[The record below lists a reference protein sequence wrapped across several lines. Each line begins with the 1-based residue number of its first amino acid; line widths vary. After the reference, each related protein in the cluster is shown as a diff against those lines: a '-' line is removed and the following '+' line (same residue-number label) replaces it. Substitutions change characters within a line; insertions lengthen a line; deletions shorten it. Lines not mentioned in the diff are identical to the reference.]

1 MKFRETKSRI
11 FVQNDQSMRVNFR
24 EWTLDRIDEAFGTI
38 QVDALPRLDEWMAY
52 EYTLNDYEKTY
63 LSHLRATYNI
73 GGDDWNEVELENK
86 IISPMFVFADFD
98 NRKYA
103 YFLERELGATI
114 EDYEVYGKVDGM
126 IASGFRNPKQP
137 FFCMNEYKRATD
149 PNGDPKGQVLIAMYT
164 ALSLNAH
171 SNYIYG
177 CFIVG
182 KLWHFMVLE
191 GKEYAIAP
199 ALTCDGE
206 EIFDIYRKLKGLK
219 ANIDRLFV
227 AEH

>member
-1 MKFRETKSRI
+1 MGQKSRI
-11 FVQNDQSMRVNFR
+11 FALNLLFMKINFR
-24 EWTLDRIDEAFGTI
+24 EWTLDQIDEAFGTQ
-38 QVDALPRLDEWMAY
+38 QVDSLPRLEEWMAFQY
-52 EYTLNDYEKTY
+52 SVNDYERTY

-86 IISPMFVFADFD
+86 IISPLFVFADFD

-114 EDYEVYGKVDGM
+114 GEYEVYGKVDGM

-149 PNGDPKGQVLIAMYT
+149 PNGDPKGQVLIAMLS
-164 ALSLNAH
+164 AQSLNTH

-182 KLWHFMVLE
+182 KLWHFLLLE

-206 EIFDIYRKLKGLK
+206 EIFDIYTKLKGLK
-219 ANIDRLFV
+219 ANIDGMFMP
-227 AEH
+227 AT